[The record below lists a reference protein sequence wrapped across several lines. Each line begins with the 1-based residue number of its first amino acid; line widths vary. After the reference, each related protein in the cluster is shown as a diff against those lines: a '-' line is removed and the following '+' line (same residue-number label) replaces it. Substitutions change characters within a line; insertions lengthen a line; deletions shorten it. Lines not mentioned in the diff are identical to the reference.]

1 MSKIVQ
7 AYFGL
12 LKIVIVAC
20 LAAMVIMVFSN
31 VVLRYAFNSGLAV
44 SEELSRWA
52 FVWMIFL
59 GSIVVV
65 NDRAH
70 LGVDIV
76 IQALGPRK
84 RKACLII
91 SNALM
96 VYASWLIL
104 LGSIEQTKV
113 NIGATAPA
121 SGLSQGWFFSV
132 GIVFSV
138 SSGIILLYQLYMLI
152 RTPSDQIDALAQR
165 PATGAEL

>member
-1 MSKIVQ
+1 
-7 AYFGL
+7 
-12 LKIVIVAC
+12 
-20 LAAMVIMVFSN
+20 
-31 VVLRYAFNSGLAV
+31 
-44 SEELSRWA
+44 
-52 FVWMIFL
+52 
-59 GSIVVV
+59 IVVV

-132 GIVFSV
+132 GLVFSI